1 MLDNC
6 IELQ

>member
-1 MLDNC
+1 MLYNC